1 MLQLACVKHGC
12 WKDMTRQSTGS
23 YFLSQAKN
31 IGLKKKR
38 NRKQRHQKSRNKIPY
53 DQREMGKKFWS

>member
-1 MLQLACVKHGC
+1 
-12 WKDMTRQSTGS
+12 MTRQSTGS

-31 IGLKKKR
+31 IGLKEKR